1 MTAQEHRR
9 PDDLLAT
16 LQRRLSLRDQTE
28 ATQLV
33 QGVLQG
39 LAYVLPRELADSLCD
54 CVPDDLAWCLRCGPD
69 TPDALI
75 DSDLFLG
82 WVMSSIQT
90 TGGADRTLGGE
101 DPLASL
107 AGDEARHRAQAVLQ
121 ELWSRLD
128 PDLSRACAACLPAGL
143 ADAVDPRART

>member
-1 MTAQEHRR
+1 MTAQQPQ

-28 ATQLV
+28 ATQLL

-54 CVPDDLAWCLRCGPD
+54 CVRGDLAWCLRCGPG
-69 TPDALI
+69 TPDPLI
-75 DSDLFLG
+75 DSELFLG

-107 AGDEARHRAQAVLQ
+107 AGDEARYRVRIAVE
-121 ELWSRLD
+121 ELLARTDAAVS
-128 PDLSRACAACLPAGL
+128 AACSACVPRGL
-143 ADAVDPRART
+143 MVGVDPRTAR

>member
-1 MTAQEHRR
+1 MTAQEQRQ
-9 PDDLLAT
+9 PDDLLAR
-16 LQRRLSLRDQTE
+16 LQRRLSLQGQTE

-39 LAYVLPRELADSLCD
+39 LAYVLPRDLADSLCD

-69 TPDALI
+69 TPDPLI
-75 DSDLFLG
+75 DSELFLG
-82 WVMSSIQT
+82 WVMSSIET

-107 AGDEARHRAQAVLQ
+107 AGDEARHRVRIVLE
-121 ELWSRLD
+121 ELLA
-128 PDLSRACAACLPAGL
+128 RADAEMSAACSACVPRGL
-143 ADAVDPRART
+143 IEGIDPRTAR